1 MQTRPALLLVLVLAL
16 LATGCANRPN
26 LSSGI
31 TTETVLSLPPDLEV
45 PAGDTALLYPL
56 SASPEGAKAQ
66 VEALVGQPL
75 GEGEPGV
82 SGTLYSLGQATVTID
97 QDTGYWTYET
107 GQDIFSVDPSALP
120 PPLSDAQ
127 AQAIA
132 LDYLQTHGLWSGP
145 MASVGVG
152 PITSGETGGDTI
164 LGKNVYCFPAVDGAP
179 VEGVFRIVV
188 TLDPTGKVVT
198 VHHLAAQPG
207 QPREVPRNPGPSWHR
222 IWPGGTTLPTST
234 KPSPTRWWSP
244 APSGSTP
251 TPPRWRGRPTSTP
264 STSSP
269 AMGPCRM
276 GPPSGLRSSWTP
288 KPNAFFGFLPVLR
301 PRRGCLPRRGP
312 LLFSKIFSPAL
323 SFSPASPLY
332 WVERAIPPLRKINY

>member
-132 LDYLQTHGLWSGP
+132 LDYLQTHGLWSR
-145 MASVGVG
+145 A
-152 PITSGETGGDTI
+152 
-164 LGKNVYCFPAVDGAP
+164 Y
-179 VEGVFRIVV
+179 
-188 TLDPTGKVVT
+188 
-198 VHHLAAQPG
+198 G
-207 QPREVPRNPGPSWHR
+207 QR
-222 IWPGGTTLPTST
+222 
-234 KPSPTRWWSP
+234 
-244 APSGSTP
+244 
-251 TPPRWRGRPTSTP
+251 RGRPHHQRGDRRGHHP
-264 STSSP
+264 
-269 AMGPCRM
+269 GQER
-276 GPPSGLRSSWTP
+276 LL
-288 KPNAFFGFLPVLR
+288 F
-301 PRRGCLPRRGP
+301 PRRGRSPGP
-312 LLFSKIFSPAL
+312 LSPHFSGEMGTPAGQAGQRGAAPRGSGKAPTIRRVRSTGSPQARR
-323 SFSPASPLY
+323 P
-332 WVERAIPPLRKINY
+332 R

>member
-179 VEGVFRIVV
+179 ALFLPISRAKWGPPPGRRGNGALRPEAPEKPRPPVGYVV
-188 TLDPTGKVVT
+188 P
-198 VHHLAAQPG
+198 AA
-207 QPREVPRNPGPSWHR
+207 PRRVGHGRHP
-222 IWPGGTTLPTST
+222 
-234 KPSPTRWWSP
+234 
-244 APSGSTP
+244 
-251 TPPRWRGRPTSTP
+251 PPRGVS
-264 STSSP
+264 
-269 AMGPCRM
+269 
-276 GPPSGLRSSWTP
+276 
-288 KPNAFFGFLPVLR
+288 
-301 PRRGCLPRRGP
+301 
-312 LLFSKIFSPAL
+312 
-323 SFSPASPLY
+323 
-332 WVERAIPPLRKINY
+332 

>member
-132 LDYLQTHGLWSGP
+132 LDYLQTHGPWSGP

-207 QPREVPRNPGPSWHR
+207 QPREVPLKSRAQLASDLARGNYSSNLYQTLTDPVVETCTLRLYADATPVEGQTYLYPVYVLTGHGTM
-222 IWPGGTTLPTST
+222 PDGTTE
-234 KPSPTRWWSP
+234 WFEVIVD
-244 APSGSTP
+244 AQ
-251 TPPRWRGRPTSTP
+251 
-264 STSSP
+264 
-269 AMGPCRM
+269 A
-276 GPPSGLRSSWTP
+276 
-288 KPNAFFGFLPVLR
+288 
-301 PRRGCLPRRGP
+301 
-312 LLFSKIFSPAL
+312 
-323 SFSPASPLY
+323 
-332 WVERAIPPLRKINY
+332 

>member
-56 SASPEGAKAQ
+56 SASPEGAKAPGGGPGGP
-66 VEALVGQPL
+66 AP

-145 MASVGVG
+145 W
-152 PITSGETGGDTI
+152 
-164 LGKNVYCFPAVDGAP
+164 PA
-179 VEGVFRIVV
+179 
-188 TLDPTGKVVT
+188 
-198 VHHLAAQPG
+198 
-207 QPREVPRNPGPSWHR
+207 
-222 IWPGGTTLPTST
+222 
-234 KPSPTRWWSP
+234 
-244 APSGSTP
+244 
-251 TPPRWRGRPTSTP
+251 
-264 STSSP
+264 
-269 AMGPCRM
+269 
-276 GPPSGLRSSWTP
+276 
-288 KPNAFFGFLPVLR
+288 
-301 PRRGCLPRRGP
+301 
-312 LLFSKIFSPAL
+312 
-323 SFSPASPLY
+323 
-332 WVERAIPPLRKINY
+332 

>member
-16 LATGCANRPN
+16 LATGCAKPSQPLFGDNDRDRP
-26 LSSGI
+26 LP
-31 TTETVLSLPPDLEV
+31 PPDLEV
-45 PAGDTALLYPL
+45 PAETRPCCIP
-56 SASPEGAKAQ
+56 SPPARRAKAQ
-66 VEALVGQPL
+66 VEALVASP
-75 GEGEPGV
+75 GEGSRGV
-82 SGTLYSLGQATVTID
+82 RHLYSWAATVTID

-188 TLDPTGKVVT
+188 TRGPHGEGGYGPPPGRPAR
-198 VHHLAAQPG
+198 AAAGGP
-207 QPREVPRNPGPSWHR
+207 PEIPGPAGIGPGPGELLFQPLPNPHR
-222 IWPGGTTLPTST
+222 PGGGDLHP
-234 KPSPTRWWSP
+234 
-244 APSGSTP
+244 
-251 TPPRWRGRPTSTP
+251 
-264 STSSP
+264 
-269 AMGPCRM
+269 
-276 GPPSGLRSSWTP
+276 
-288 KPNAFFGFLPVLR
+288 
-301 PRRGCLPRRGP
+301 
-312 LLFSKIFSPAL
+312 PAL
-323 SFSPASPLY
+323 RRRTPVEGQTYLY
-332 WVERAIPPLRKINY
+332 PVYVLTGHGTMPDGTTEWFEVIVDAQA

>member
-164 LGKNVYCFPAVDGAP
+164 LGKNGYCFPAVDGAP
-179 VEGVFRIVV
+179 ARCLPISREKWGPPPGRRGNGALRPEAPEKPRPSVGYVV
-188 TLDPTGKVVT
+188 P
-198 VHHLAAQPG
+198 AA
-207 QPREVPRNPGPSWHR
+207 PRRVGHGRHP
-222 IWPGGTTLPTST
+222 
-234 KPSPTRWWSP
+234 
-244 APSGSTP
+244 
-251 TPPRWRGRPTSTP
+251 PPRGVS
-264 STSSP
+264 
-269 AMGPCRM
+269 
-276 GPPSGLRSSWTP
+276 
-288 KPNAFFGFLPVLR
+288 
-301 PRRGCLPRRGP
+301 
-312 LLFSKIFSPAL
+312 
-323 SFSPASPLY
+323 
-332 WVERAIPPLRKINY
+332 

>member
-107 GQDIFSVDPSALP
+107 GQDIFSVDPSTLP

-179 VEGVFRIVV
+179 VKGVFRIVV

-207 QPREVPRNPGPSWHR
+207 QPREVPLKSRAQLASDLARGNYSSNLYQTLTDPVVETCTLRLYADATPVEGQTYLYPVYVLTGHGTM
-222 IWPGGTTLPTST
+222 PDGTTE
-234 KPSPTRWWSP
+234 WFEVIVD
-244 APSGSTP
+244 AQ
-251 TPPRWRGRPTSTP
+251 
-264 STSSP
+264 
-269 AMGPCRM
+269 A
-276 GPPSGLRSSWTP
+276 
-288 KPNAFFGFLPVLR
+288 
-301 PRRGCLPRRGP
+301 
-312 LLFSKIFSPAL
+312 
-323 SFSPASPLY
+323 
-332 WVERAIPPLRKINY
+332 